1 MIDRELIKRAL
12 AEDLDGGQDI
22 TSVAT
27 VSGSEKIVADF
38 ISRSAGVIAGIDM
51 ARAVLEEVGLI
62 DISVFVAGEAILE
75 QSCWQNALRLIFS
88 DIWVALPH

>member
-27 VSGSEKIVADF
+27 VSGNERVAADF
-38 ISRSAGVIAGIDM
+38 VSRSAGVIAGID
-51 ARAVLEEVGLI
+51 I
-62 DISVFVAGEAILE
+62 I
-75 QSCWQNALRLIFS
+75 
-88 DIWVALPH
+88 